1 MRDEGRTTNDERRRT
16 NEERRRTNDERFR
29 HSSFVIGHS
38 SFVIGHSSFVIGHS
52 SFVLLLAFALRVF
65 RLDAQSLWYDEAFS
79 VYLAHFDLATIAART
94 AADIQPPL
102 YYALL
107 HFWIALAGDSEFAL
121 RFLSLVFG
129 VLTVPLAY
137 VTARRLFD
145 VMSARL
151 VALLVALAPLYVWY
165 AQEARMYT
173 LITFLLLLASYA
185 LWRALSE
192 PARATRWWIVFTLAN
207 LAATYTHYFAFV
219 VIAFQVLWVL
229 VSGFRF
235 SSFKLKNPKP
245 LNLKLETLKPATLAL
260 VAIIVAFLPWMPFV
274 IARFGQDASY
284 WRGALKLDEALRHIL
299 INFTMGESVLEHI
312 AQPIA
317 LGWLIV
323 LSIGLVALSINRQSA
338 IGNRQSAVVFCVLY
352 LLVPLALLLVLFS
365 RNPKFNARYLMI
377 ASPAF
382 YLLLAAGM
390 SRFTFH
396 VSRFTSHASR
406 FTHHASRITPYAIRH
421 TPYAI
426 RYTLTLV
433 PLAFL
438 LITAAYADYNI
449 YFDPAF
455 TKASFRDVVRYIEQ
469 HIAPDEAIILTSGH
483 LFPAFH
489 YYYRGDAPT
498 LRLPDEPT
506 LNTERVLGYETAR
519 VLNETIAGKRGAWV
533 VLWQD
538 EVVDPNGF
546 LLMMLEEK
554 GQLLEAEDL
563 WHVRLRHF
571 ALPEG
576 VHFSSQPE
584 IQHPIEVN
592 FEGRIK
598 LLGYDAPRSTLYAP
612 HLTLYWQAQQ
622 PLTDDYQVSLRLRD
636 EEGHYW
642 GRLDRRPAAYLYP
655 TTRWKVGELLFGRYE
670 LPVLPGTPPG
680 EYQLEV
686 ILYSAARP
694 EGLDIVDG
702 NGVAK
707 GVRAII
713 GTVTVPKAERPPSRE
728 ELGISQP
735 LEADFG
741 RIALLGY
748 ELGQAPVQP
757 GDRLYLM
764 LFWQTL
770 ADVGED
776 YSLTV
781 TLVDKDGKA
790 VGEEEFSPLVR
801 AYPTSRWLAGEVWRG
816 QYDFTVPVEA
826 QPGRAWLQIGL
837 TDASGRPLGKSVSLA
852 SLEVQATARVFTAPE
867 TRYPSGANLGDLVTL
882 IGADLDRTTI
892 KPGET
897 LHLTL
902 YWQTWARIE
911 KSYTVFTH
919 LLDADS
925 HIWAQQ
931 DGIPVSGARPTTGWV
946 PGEVVRDEYRLIV
959 DPQAPP
965 GNYVIEVGL
974 YDASD
979 PTMPRLAVLDRSG
992 QPVDNR
998 VLLAEVRVE

>member
-1 MRDEGRTTNDERRRT
+1 LSERPKRQIAWT
-16 NEERRRTNDERFR
+16 
-29 HSSFVIGHS
+29 VI
-38 SFVIGHSSFVIGHS
+38 
-52 SFVLLLAFALRVF
+52 LLLVITLLALALRLY
-65 RLDAQSLWYDEAFS
+65 RLGAQSLWYDEGVS
-79 VYLAHFDLATIAART
+79 VYLARMSLPQLT
-94 AADIQPPL
+94 AWTADDIQPPL
-102 YYALL
+102 YYYLL
-107 HFWIALAGDSEFAL
+107 HFWLFLFGQSSSEFVV
-121 RFLSLVFG
+121 RFPSLFFG
-129 VLTVPLAY
+129 VLTVPLMYRVGRHLCGA
-137 VTARRLFD
+137 TAGLL
-145 VMSARL
+145 A
-151 VALLVALAPLYVWY
+151 ALLAAISPLYLWY
-165 AQEARMYT
+165 SQETRMYT
-173 LITFLLLLASYA
+173 MLTFLCLLSSSLLLKA
-185 LWRALSE
+185 LERKAPPYL
-192 PARATRWWIVFTLAN
+192 PLGLAF
-207 LAATYTHYFAFV
+207 AAANIAAAYTHYFAFFV
-219 VIAFQVLWVL
+219 MAFQGVYLVSWSWRMRERRWLLQGLTAFTVIALAYLPWVPFML
-229 VSGFRF
+229 HRYQADVSYWQGT
-235 SSFKLKNPKP
+235 
-245 LNLKLETLKPATLAL
+245 LKLN
-260 VAIIVAFLPWMPFV
+260 
-274 IARFGQDASY
+274 
-284 WRGALKLDEALRHIL
+284 EALRKTL
-299 INFTMGESVLEHI
+299 ISFSLGETVFEETGSKLAIGYGV
-312 AQPIA
+312 IA
-317 LGWLIV
+317 LIALTAIAFSKRDAD
-323 LSIGLVALSINRQSA
+323 LHPPISILFLL
-338 IGNRQSAVVFCVLY
+338 LY
-352 LLVPLALLLVLFS
+352 LLLPIAFILALSYRV
-365 RNPKFNARYLMI
+365 PKFSPRYLMLS
-377 ASPAF
+377 SPAF
-382 YLLLAAGM
+382 ILIIAGGLTALLQRGDRLQGP
-390 SRFTFH
+390 S
-396 VSRFTSHASR
+396 
-406 FTHHASRITPYAIRH
+406 AIRH
-421 TPYAI
+421 PLFAI
-426 RYTLTLV
+426 CALFILSTS
-433 PLAFL
+433 
-438 LITAAYADYNI
+438 AYADYNN
-449 YFDPAF
+449 YFNVHF
-455 TKASFRDVVRYIEQ
+455 TKPDFRGAARRIEE
-469 HIAPDEAIILTSGH
+469 HISPDETVILTSGH
-483 LFPAFH
+483 MYPVFT
-489 YYYRGDAPT
+489 YYYRGQNWHPIPAERT
-498 LRLPDEPT
+498 LSTAHT
-506 LNTERVLGYETAR
+506 LNFSVADD
-519 VLNETIAGKRGAWV
+519 LNRALAGQSGVWV

-576 VHFSSQPE
+576 MHFSSQPE

-598 LLGYDAPRSTLYAP
+598 LLGYDDSRPTPHAS

-713 GTVTVPKAERPPSRE
+713 GTVTVPKAEQPPSRE

-902 YWQTWARIE
+902 YWQTRVRIE

-919 LLDADS
+919 LLDTDS

-979 PTMPRLAVLDRSG
+979 PTLPRLAVLDRSG
-992 QPVDNR
+992 QPVDDR